1 MDNSTIYK
9 IIAREILD
17 SRGNPTIEVDV
28 TLSDGSLGR
37 AAVPSGASTGEHEAV
52 ELRDNDTLRYLGKG
66 VKKAVKIVNTTI
78 ANEIIGLDAFNQKNI
93 DETMISLDGT
103 PNKSKLGAN
112 SILGVSIAVAK
123 SASNSKKMPF
133 YEYLNQNKTYTM
145 PIPMMNIINGG
156 SHADNNVDF
165 QEFMVFPIGA
175 KSFSNALQMGT
186 EIFHQLKKVLKNK
199 NLNTSVGD
207 EGGFAPNLKSNNEAI
222 EVILKAIDNAGYK
235 AGKDVYIA
243 LDVAASELFDKDK
256 YIIKSENRSL
266 SSDQMISYYQNI
278 IETYPIISIEDGL
291 DENDWGGWS
300 LMNEALGDK
309 VQIVGDDLTVT
320 NINRLQKAIDLKAM
334 NAILIK
340 LNQIGTLTETLDA
353 IALAKKADFGAII
366 SHRSGETEDTTI
378 ADLAV
383 ASGVGQIKT
392 GSASRTDRI
401 CKYNQLLRIEQN
413 LSNKSNYPG
422 AEVLGHNEK

>member
-78 ANEIIGLDAFNQKNI
+78 ANEIIGLDALNQKNI
-93 DETMISLDGT
+93 DEAMISLDGT
-103 PNKSKLGAN
+103 SNKSKLGAN

-133 YEYLNQNKTYTM
+133 YEYINQNKTYTM

-199 NLNTSVGD
+199 NLSTSVGD
-207 EGGFAPNLKSNNEAI
+207 EGGFAPNLKSNHEAI

-235 AGKDVYIA
+235 AGKNVYIA

-353 IALAKKADFGAII
+353 IALAKKANFGAII